1 MEVTPYLAD
10 TGNGIE
16 WNGYLEGP
24 DNRTT
29 TRPHNNEGWDPEI
42 EEEER
47 MVGGGEGEG
56 GIHIEWGLVWHV
68 WRAVV
73 CTVLQSKSVNFK
85 KSSLRAS

>member
-1 MEVTPYLAD
+1 MVQYNVDSMEVTPYLAD

-29 TRPHNNEGWDPEI
+29 TSPHNDEGGDPEI

-47 MVGGGEGEG
+47 MWGGGY
-56 GIHIEWGLVWHV
+56 I
-68 WRAVV
+68 
-73 CTVLQSKSVNFK
+73 
-85 KSSLRAS
+85 